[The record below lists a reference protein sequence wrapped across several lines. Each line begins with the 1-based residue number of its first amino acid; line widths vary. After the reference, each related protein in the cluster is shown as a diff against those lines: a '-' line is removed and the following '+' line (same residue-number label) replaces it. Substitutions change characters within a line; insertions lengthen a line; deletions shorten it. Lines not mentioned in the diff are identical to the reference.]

1 MYNRNNIRVY
11 LVIHSNIQNVEETKM
26 KDLKVIGWT
35 DWFNNKY
42 TGLDRMTVEDEDK
55 VHEVI
60 AKELRDKGY
69 KFTGDY
75 HQQGDYGA
83 PVIKLENNEEYLFK
97 ATQREWGAI
106 MAQVYTEHN
115 KGDGYD
121 YCVWAWLMPENIEI
135 ILPAENVRI
144 ETEW

>member
-1 MYNRNNIRVY
+1 
-11 LVIHSNIQNVEETKM
+11 M
-26 KDLKVIGWT
+26 KIIGWT
-35 DWFNNKY
+35 DWDNPKY
-42 TGLDRMTVEDEDK
+42 KELKPKSMKEYNETCE
-55 VHEVI
+55 I
-60 AKELRDKGY
+60 IIKELREKGY
-69 KFTGDY
+69 KFTGSY

-121 YCVWAWLMPENIEI
+121 YYVWAWLMPENIEI
-135 ILPAENVRI
+135 ILPAENERI